1 MPAPRVYIFIVVA
14 AFALSANAQPIPRPR
29 VAATTLRM
37 PAEGTTHPYKIVP
50 AYGGVVFNEPVQ
62 VVFAPGETNR
72 AYVVERAGRVAVVR
86 DTTRPTREVFLDLSS
101 RIGTISSDHGL
112 LSIAFHPQFA
122 TNGFLYAWYSVYV
135 NGQRANRLARFR
147 VSSTNPAVADPASE
161 TPLITQV
168 TGPGGHDGGTLLF
181 GPDGYL
187 YLSVGDGDQNVPEID
202 AAHQRIDRGFFG
214 AVIRIDVDQRA
225 GSLPPNPHPSV
236 NPGTYTIP
244 PDNPFVGATTF
255 NGTAVTASAVRTEFW
270 ATGLRNPW
278 RMSFDTDGKLWLADV
293 GLSTREE
300 INLVTR
306 GANYG
311 WEYREGLVA
320 GPRTGAPPATAQFVD
335 PIWDYGTNQG
345 FSITGGPIYRGT
357 KLPEFTGQY
366 IFADFVSGRIW
377 ALADNGAR
385 PLPAT
390 QVRQIA
396 AENGITGITVD
407 ANGDILFADYDSNL
421 IKRLVLNPNSNGAPL
436 PATLADTGIFSN
448 VATLTPAAG
457 VVHYSPN
464 VSFWS
469 DHAIK
474 TRWFALPDPTSTF
487 GFNPT
492 GAWTLPTGAVW
503 VKHFDLQLRR
513 NDPTSARRIE
523 TRVLVKTADGLYGA
537 TYQWNDAHTS
547 ATLVPEEG
555 ATKAFT
561 ITETN
566 GTTRAQQWSYPGRT
580 NCLACHT
587 ERGGGVLSF
596 NTRQLNRPAAGSTE
610 NQITSLVLGGYL
622 ANGPVETPPLAALVN
637 PADTTKSV
645 EQRARGYL
653 DVNCA
658 QCHQPGGT
666 ALGAFDAR
674 AATPLSLTGLVN
686 GPVLAT
692 AGIPEDRVIVPG
704 DAAHSMLL
712 RRLAGVFAGRMPPLG
727 STERD
732 LDAEALLASWV
743 TELAR
748 PQPPSQLLNLAARA
762 AVGTGGDVLIPG
774 FVIAGASKPVLVR
787 AVGPSLRQFGLND
800 ALAAPVLTL
809 FDADAKVI
817 STNTRWSTAANA
829 TDVRIAAARVGA
841 FPLEDDS
848 ADSAML
854 ITLPPGAYTAQTAG
868 ANNSTG
874 VALVEVYDAGTPG
887 STSRLINTAVR
898 AQVGTGAN
906 ILIPGLVVS
915 EGAPKTVLIRAVG
928 PGLAAFGVPGT
939 LAQPVLTLFAG
950 SESYVTNVGWNT
962 ATNVA
967 EIRAT
972 ADRVGAFK
980 LAEGSR
986 DSAMLV
992 SLSPGAYTVQV
1003 SGANGTNGVAL
1014 VEVYEVP

>member
-1 MPAPRVYIFIVVA
+1 
-14 AFALSANAQPIPRPR
+14 
-29 VAATTLRM
+29 
-37 PAEGTTHPYKIVP
+37 
-50 AYGGVVFNEPVQ
+50 
-62 VVFAPGETNR
+62 
-72 AYVVERAGRVAVVR
+72 
-86 DTTRPTREVFLDLSS
+86 
-101 RIGTISSDHGL
+101 
-112 LSIAFHPQFA
+112 
-122 TNGFLYAWYSVYV
+122 
-135 NGQRANRLARFR
+135 
-147 VSSTNPAVADPASE
+147 
-161 TPLITQV
+161 
-168 TGPGGHDGGTLLF
+168 
-181 GPDGYL
+181 
-187 YLSVGDGDQNVPEID
+187 
-202 AAHQRIDRGFFG
+202 
-214 AVIRIDVDQRA
+214 
-225 GSLPPNPHPSV
+225 
-236 NPGTYTIP
+236 
-244 PDNPFVGATTF
+244 
-255 NGTAVTASAVRTEFW
+255 
-270 ATGLRNPW
+270 
-278 RMSFDTDGKLWLADV
+278 GKLWLADV

-320 GPRTGAPPATAQFVD
+320 GPRTGTPPAAAQFVD
-335 PIWDYGTNQG
+335 PIWDYGTTQG
-345 FSITGGPIYRGT
+345 FSITGGPVYRGT
-357 KLPEFTGQY
+357 KLPGLTGQY

-385 PLPAT
+385 PVPAT

-407 ANGDILFADYDSNL
+407 ASGDILFADYDSNQ
-421 IKRLVLNPNSNGAPL
+421 IKRLVLNPNASGAPL

-457 VVHYSPN
+457 VVPYSPN

-474 TRWFALPDPTSTF
+474 TRWFALPDTTSTF
-487 GFNPT
+487 GFNPA
-492 GAWTLPTGAVW
+492 GAWTLPPGAVW

-523 TRVLVKTADGLYGA
+523 TRVLVRTGDGLYGA
-537 TYQWNDAHTS
+537 TYQWNDAQTS

-561 ITETN
+561 IIETN
-566 GTTRAQQWSYPGRT
+566 GTTRTQQWTYPGRT

-596 NTRQLNRPAAGSTE
+596 NTRQLNRPAAGDSE
-610 NQITSLVLGGYL
+610 NQLTSLVLGGYL
-622 ANGPVETPPLAALVN
+622 ANGPTETPSLPALAN

-645 EQRARGYL
+645 EQRARSYL
-653 DVNCA
+653 DANCA

-686 GPVLAT
+686 GPVIAT
-692 AGIPEDRVIVPG
+692 SGIPEDRVIAPG

-712 RRLAGVFAGRMPPLG
+712 RRLAGVSAGRMPPLG

-732 LDAEALLASWV
+732 LEAEALLATWV
-743 TELAR
+743 TDLAR

-774 FVIAGASKPVLVR
+774 FVIAGAPKPVLVR
-787 AVGPSLRQFGLND
+787 AVGPTLRQFGLGD

-809 FDADAKVI
+809 FNSDSQIVAI
-817 STNTRWSTAANA
+817 NTRWTTAAN
-829 TDVRIAAARVGA
+829 VSELRSAALRVGA
-841 FPLEDDS
+841 FPLPEDS

-854 ITLPPGAYTAQTAG
+854 ITLAPGAYTAQTAG
-868 ANNSTG
+868 ANSSTG
-874 VALVEVYDAGTPG
+874 VALVEVYDASVPG
-887 STSRLINTAVR
+887 SISRLVNTAVR

-915 EGAPKTVLIRAVG
+915 AGAPKTVLIRAVG
-928 PGLAAFGVPGT
+928 PGLATFGVPGP
-939 LAQPVLTLFAG
+939 LAQPMLTLFAG
-950 SESYVTNVGWNT
+950 PESYVTNTAWNT
-962 ATNVA
+962 AGNA
-967 EIRAT
+967 GEIRA
-972 ADRVGAFK
+972 AAEKVGAFR
-980 LAEGSR
+980 LTEGSR

-1003 SGANGTNGVAL
+1003 SGVNGSSGVAL
-1014 VEVYEVP
+1014 VEVYDVP